1 MMRGHCGGDGMEKSD
16 CLHTLGPGLVI
27 FPIGHVVGENQNA
40 KRLAS
45 SRFAYLKIS
54 LSRNLSL
61 ELKRGGN

>member
-1 MMRGHCGGDGMEKSD
+1 MRGHCGGDGMEKSG

-27 FPIGHVVGENQNA
+27 FPVGHVVGENENA

-54 LSRNLSL
+54 LSRSLSL